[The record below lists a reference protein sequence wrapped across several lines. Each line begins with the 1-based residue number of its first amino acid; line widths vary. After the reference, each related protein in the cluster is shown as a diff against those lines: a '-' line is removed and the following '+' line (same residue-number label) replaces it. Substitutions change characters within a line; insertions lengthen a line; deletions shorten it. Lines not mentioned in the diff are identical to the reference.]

1 MTLPWTPEEEAA
13 YLVVDET
20 RAQFKATLT
29 AETNRLVTV
38 TIGVLQTLGYRIEAG
53 DAANLLL
60 KFADLLPVL
69 QEVESSQALQQS
81 LTEVA
86 NP

>member
-29 AETNRLVTV
+29 TETNRLVTI
-38 TIGVLQTLGYRIEAG
+38 TIGVLETLGYRIDNQ
-53 DAANLLL
+53 DASRLLL

>member
-1 MTLPWTPEEEAA
+1 MTLPWTPEEEVA

-29 AETNRLVTV
+29 AETNRLVAV
-38 TIGVLQTLGYRIEAG
+38 TIGVLETLGYRIDNQ
-53 DAANLLL
+53 DASRLLL

-81 LTEVA
+81 LAEVA